1 MSKEII
7 SKREDC
13 GLEWVE
19 VDLGNIEVQQF
30 IPAVKRKNHKLEKE
44 LKFHLI
50 SYIITIILGVIFYAF
65 LELIIQNSINADM
78 LLRFFI
84 IYTVTYLL
92 CELSCLIYDVYKK
105 HRKSK

>member
-78 LLRFFI
+78 LLKFCI
-84 IYTVTYLL
+84 IYTITYV
-92 CELSCLIYDVYKK
+92 IYTLVLTVYDTFRNRRCK
-105 HRKSK
+105 